1 MAKYDASVLDEPW
14 VRVWSL
20 IGAALAFALGA
31 AGLGYWAD
39 CAEWRPDLCDH
50 LSCHWFMRSGAVVV
64 MLGTILAFKSGAVLI
79 KRLELRSASG
89 STGRDMMR
97 PNPRQSSAYGYVALV
112 LLLAG
117 TFIWAFGDIA
127 LR

>member
-1 MAKYDASVLDEPW
+1 
-14 VRVWSL
+14 
-20 IGAALAFALGA
+20 
-31 AGLGYWAD
+31 
-39 CAEWRPDLCDH
+39 
-50 LSCHWFMRSGAVVV
+50 